1 MLLSELYSDY
11 TASSRRVWLNIKQR
25 HYAPRK
31 ERSERNARDAERP
44 WRTMKVKEDENE
56 GGRMKKVGIGESSP
70 RLPRVTTAAR
80 VLLRVKD

>member
-1 MLLSELYSDY
+1 
-11 TASSRRVWLNIKQR
+11 
-25 HYAPRK
+25 
-31 ERSERNARDAERP
+31 
-44 WRTMKVKEDENE
+44 MKVKEDENE